1 MPVAT
6 LSDLVAATIDVVA
19 PKVGR
24 DPASIAMRTID
35 TRPGEKAYEE
45 LMTAEESTRA
55 RDIGDM
61 YVVLPAI
68 EAHPDVLDAYADA
81 PRPPVGA
88 YRSEGVEPMTGDA
101 VRAILAEAFEA
112 EPD

>member
-1 MPVAT
+1 T
-6 LSDLVAATIDVVA
+6 LADLVSGAIDVVA
-19 PKVGR
+19 PTVGR
-24 DPASIAMRTID
+24 DPASIGMRTID

-68 EAHPDVLDAYADA
+68 EAHPEVIAAYADA
-81 PRPPVGA
+81 PRPPVAAYTSHGA
-88 YRSEGVEPMTGDA
+88 EPMTRDG
-101 VRAILAEAFEA
+101 VREILAEAFAGEL
-112 EPD
+112 D